1 MRIGCFHPVAQVSL
15 IMTFLRRKF
24 LLIAGALAASG
35 ASRAARPAKT
45 LAPQPRALDRLNGA
59 TETPMLS
66 QGASGG
72 AVVRAQVLL
81 DRAWFSPGE
90 IDGRFGANMRRVV
103 AAYQRASGTA
113 STGRVDA
120 ATWAALKNDTAPLFA
135 TYVIT
140 ERDAAGPFTAT
151 PKDVADR
158 AKLRSLDYESIE
170 EALSEKHHMAPKL
183 LANLNKGA
191 RFRAGDEIVVVNV
204 AGAADPA
211 AVKAAASI
219 EIDKSERMLF
229 VLDRR
234 GKPLAG
240 FPISIGGRLDPL
252 EIGRMKITNE
262 VKNPSFT
269 YDPRLLRN
277 APAKANKVEVP
288 PGPNNPVGSIWIGLS
303 KPHWGIHG
311 TPSPAR
317 VGHRE
322 TNGCIHL
329 TNWDAAR
336 LSILAKPGFAVEV
349 KP

>member
-1 MRIGCFHPVAQVSL
+1 MA
-15 IMTFLRRKF
+15 FLRRKF

-35 ASRAARPAKT
+35 ASWTAHAAKT
-45 LAPQPRALDRLNGA
+45 SAATKVAPSDALESRALDRLNA
-59 TETPMLS
+59 AIETPMLS
-66 QGASGG
+66 RGARAA

-90 IDGRFGANMRRVV
+90 IDGRFGANMQRAV
-103 AAYQRASGTA
+103 AAYQRASGIA
-113 STGRVDA
+113 STGKVDA
-120 ATWAALKNDTAPLFA
+120 ATWEALKNDTAPLFA

-151 PKDVADR
+151 PKNMADR
-158 AKLRSLDYESIE
+158 AKLKSLDYESVA
-170 EALSEKHHMAPKL
+170 EALAEKHHMAPKL
-183 LANLNKGA
+183 LTDLNKGV
-191 RFRAGDEIVVVNV
+191 RFRAGDEIVIVNV

-211 AVKAAASI
+211 VVRAAASI

-229 VLDRR
+229 VLDRD
-234 GKPLAG
+234 GKPLTG

-252 EIGRMKITNE
+252 ELGRMRITSE

-269 YDPRLLRN
+269 YDPRLLKN
-277 APAKANKVEVP
+277 APAKAKKVELP

-317 VGHRE
+317 VGHQE

-336 LSILAKPGFAVEV
+336 LSTLAKTGFVVEV

>member
-1 MRIGCFHPVAQVSL
+1 MA
-15 IMTFLRRKF
+15 FLRRKF

-35 ASRAARPAKT
+35 ASWTAHAAKT
-45 LAPQPRALDRLNGA
+45 SAATKLAPSDAPESRALDRLNAA

-66 QGASGG
+66 RGARAA

-90 IDGRFGANMRRVV
+90 IDGRFGANMRRAV
-103 AAYQRASGTA
+103 AAYQRASGIA
-113 STGRVDA
+113 STGKVDA

-151 PKDVADR
+151 PKNMADR
-158 AKLRSLDYESIE
+158 AKLKSLDYESVA
-170 EALSEKHHMAPKL
+170 EALAEKHHMAPKL
-183 LANLNKGA
+183 LTDLNKGV
-191 RFRAGDEIVVVNV
+191 RFRAGDEIVIVNV
-204 AGAADPA
+204 AGAADP
-211 AVKAAASI
+211 VVVRAAASI

-229 VLDRR
+229 VLDRD
-234 GKPLAG
+234 GKPLTG

-252 EIGRMKITNE
+252 EIGRMKITSE

-277 APAKANKVEVP
+277 APAKAKKVELP

-336 LSILAKPGFAVEV
+336 LSTLAKTGFVVEV

>member
-1 MRIGCFHPVAQVSL
+1 MA
-15 IMTFLRRKF
+15 FLLRKF

-35 ASRAARPAKT
+35 ASWTAHAAKT
-45 LAPQPRALDRLNGA
+45 SAATKVAPSDALESRALDRLNA
-59 TETPMLS
+59 AIETPMLS
-66 QGASGG
+66 RGARAA

-90 IDGRFGANMRRVV
+90 IDGRFGANMQRAV
-103 AAYQRASGTA
+103 AAYQRASGIA
-113 STGRVDA
+113 STGKVDA
-120 ATWAALKNDTAPLFA
+120 ATWEALKNDTAPLFA

-151 PKDVADR
+151 PKNMADR
-158 AKLRSLDYESIE
+158 AKLKSLDYESVA
-170 EALSEKHHMAPKL
+170 EALAEKHHMAPKL
-183 LANLNKGA
+183 LTDLNKGV
-191 RFRAGDEIVVVNV
+191 RFRAGDEIVIVNV

-211 AVKAAASI
+211 VVRAAASI

-229 VLDRR
+229 VLDRD
-234 GKPLAG
+234 GKPLTG

-252 EIGRMKITNE
+252 ELGRMRITSE

-269 YDPRLLRN
+269 YDPRLLKN
-277 APAKANKVEVP
+277 APAKAKKVELP

-317 VGHRE
+317 VGHQE

-336 LSILAKPGFAVEV
+336 LSTLAKTGFVVEV

>member
-1 MRIGCFHPVAQVSL
+1 MA
-15 IMTFLRRKF
+15 FLRRKF

-35 ASRAARPAKT
+35 ASWTAHAAKT
-45 LAPQPRALDRLNGA
+45 SAATKVAPSDALESRALDRLNAA

-66 QGASGG
+66 RGARAA

-90 IDGRFGANMRRVV
+90 IDGRFGANMRRAV
-103 AAYQRASGTA
+103 AAYQRASGIA

-151 PKDVADR
+151 PKNMADR
-158 AKLRSLDYESIE
+158 AKLKSLDYESVA
-170 EALSEKHHMAPKL
+170 EALAEKHHMAPKL
-183 LANLNKGA
+183 LTDLNKGV
-191 RFRAGDEIVVVNV
+191 RFRAGDEIVIVNV

-211 AVKAAASI
+211 VVRSAASI

-229 VLDRR
+229 VLDRD
-234 GKPLAG
+234 GKPLTG

-252 EIGRMKITNE
+252 ELGRMRITSE

-269 YDPRLLRN
+269 YDPRLLKN
-277 APAKANKVEVP
+277 APAKAKKVELP

-317 VGHRE
+317 VGHQE

-336 LSILAKPGFAVEV
+336 LSTLVKTGFAVEV